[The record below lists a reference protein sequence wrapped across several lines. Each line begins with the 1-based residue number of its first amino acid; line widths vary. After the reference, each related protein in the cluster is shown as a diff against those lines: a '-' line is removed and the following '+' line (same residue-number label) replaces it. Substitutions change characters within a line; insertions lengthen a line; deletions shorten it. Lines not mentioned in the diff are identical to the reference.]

1 MTQSERKPELTF
13 KSLDALIEAM
23 PAGPVSVLSSP
34 QWAKPLT
41 AVGTVG
47 TFLGLLPSLLLQWL
61 EPAFWM
67 VTLARLGV
75 ITALI
80 GFAPGFARN
89 LWVLFN
95 QFRHQR
101 RGFIEQFDNDAAQLL
116 ALAGRLAAYP
126 RGVLE
131 RQRRYAVMG
140 QTRLNSRLVM
150 MLGGVERLGLLPLM
164 LSILV
169 LLRNW
174 QDLLAVPFWL
184 AILALMA
191 VMLWI
196 IGWFAAEF
204 RRRLQLYEFLLD
216 EALQIKNGEQRE
228 TGVRVDFLT
237 SPGQNATLECPG
249 TSDT

>member
-23 PAGPVSVLSSP
+23 PEGPVSVLRSP

-47 TFLGLLPSLLLQWL
+47 MFLGLLPSLLLQWW

-67 VTLARLGV
+67 VTLARLGL

-101 RGFIEQFDNDAAQLL
+101 RGFIEQFDHDAAQLL
-116 ALAGRLAAYP
+116 SLAGRLSAYP
-126 RGVLE
+126 LGVLE
-131 RQRRYAVMG
+131 RQRRYAGMG
-140 QTRLNSRLVM
+140 QARLNSRLVM

-216 EALQIKNGEQRE
+216 EALQIKSGEER
-228 TGVRVDFLT
+228 GPAHFA
-237 SPGQNATLECPG
+237 GA
-249 TSDT
+249 